1 MSPQLRKKDLVVI
14 SSSGHDAEFAYKLK
28 DALSDIY
35 DVWYYKHSV
44 HAETD
49 GWNQQID
56 EALKKARFFIGVL
69 SKAAMKSEYVQQEWR
84 WATTEGKH
92 NHGLIFLTVQVEPA
106 DPGHLYAGY
115 TWTVFH
121 NRPFEVALAELR
133 GRMRHALRRKITAAV
148 DAVSNTD
155 SHRTYLRTLW
165 NRISTM
171 LQHLII
177 SSLEADPI
185 ELVMDTVDDVV
196 DENARTQ
203 TFIDLMLKRIGYG
216 EDFATIGDAFEFY
229 ERRLLLLGMPGSGKT
244 VTGLMLIRDA
254 ILDRLDNPDAPIP
267 ILANIQSWNGRTPL
281 VDWLDAY
288 PYTPRDTIELIESG
302 KALIFFDG
310 LDELSDI
317 TATSSTDDPYQI
329 HRQFMAQIPRN
340 CAVLVTC
347 RNEDYERIKSRIPLN
362 GGVLLKQL
370 TNEQVGRFLSRVP
383 ELFELVQDDPELM
396 NMMRTPL
403 ILSLFA
409 FTCERMTPEDRE
421 RLINNKNNNTRHLFR
436 ERLIAAYI
444 RELYK
449 FERRRRPEHTLPVT
463 VERLMEALGRIAMRN
478 AANFMSRTNSLS
490 ENDLKLVSAD
500 VEERRA
506 IKETALQLGLLQ
518 RMPSSRYKFIHLMV
532 RDTLAFFYCM
542 KHMHEPSEYTDR
554 YWSPA
559 LALGR
564 IKDPRATQALRYI
577 LGKVHSAKVRRHVA
591 QAFGY
596 NMDPASVPDLIKL
609 LADPEEDVQ
618 AAAVEALAAIGD
630 PSAFKYVLALLRRS
644 TSPAILQNAC
654 KALGAFEDAGAVP
667 YLIEMLNNE
676 HTSVVQQAALAL
688 ARLKA
693 VQAAPA
699 LRKKLS
705 QPDHGAISTIIE
717 VLGRLNDRESVS
729 HLLRLFST
737 ESATKIQDCIVEA
750 LRRIGSPEA
759 VPMLCEKLVSKEERS
774 PDFRARVAAALGAIG
789 DPRAVPT
796 LLEAITKEAHEETY
810 TYNALKEALLKL
822 GHTDIPEPVFLVEDV
837 DSRLHDTNIED
848 FIDIGPGIFWDDGES
863 RVNAQTDDAKEAGKD
878 DTAKV

>member
-1 MSPQLRKKDLVVI
+1 MSPQRRKKDLVVI
-14 SSSGHDAEFAYKLK
+14 SSSGHDAEFAHRLK

-35 DVWYYKHSV
+35 EVWYYKDSMPV
-44 HAETD
+44 EFN
-49 GWNQQID
+49 GWDQKID

-69 SKAAMKSEYVQQEWR
+69 SNASIKSEYVQQEWR
-84 WATTEGKH
+84 WAVTEGKH
-92 NHGLIFLTVQVEPA
+92 NYGLIFMTVQAEPA
-106 DPGHLYAGY
+106 DPGHLYGGY

-121 NRPFEVALAELR
+121 NRPFETALAELR
-133 GRMRHALRRKITAAV
+133 SRMRHALRRKITAAV

-185 ELVMDTVDDVV
+185 DLEMDTVDDVV
-196 DENARTQ
+196 DENGRTQ
-203 TFIDLMLKRIGYG
+203 TFVDLMLKRIGYG

-267 ILANIQSWNGRTPL
+267 ILANIQSWDGRTPL
-281 VDWLDAY
+281 IDWLDSY
-288 PYTPRDTIELIESG
+288 PYTPRDTIELVESG

-310 LDELSDI
+310 LDELSDH
-317 TATSSTDDPYQI
+317 TAVSTTDDRYQV
-329 HRQFMAQIPRN
+329 HRQFMAQLPRN
-340 CAVLVTC
+340 CPVLVTC
-347 RNEDYERIKSRIPLN
+347 RNEDYDRIKSRISLN
-362 GGVLLKQL
+362 GGVRLSQL
-370 TNEQVGRFLSRVP
+370 TNDQIGQFLSRVP
-383 ELFELVQDDPELM
+383 ELFDLVQDDPDLM
-396 NMMRTPL
+396 EMMRTPL

-409 FTCERMTPEDRE
+409 FTCERMSPDNRN
-421 RLINNKNNNTRHLFR
+421 RLIDQKNDRHLFR

-444 RELYK
+444 SELYK
-449 FERRRRPEHTLPVT
+449 FERRRRPEHALPVS
-463 VERLMEALGRIAMRN
+463 VVRLMEALGRVAMRN

-506 IKETALQLGLLQ
+506 IKEIALQLGLLQ
-518 RMPSSRYKFIHLMV
+518 RMASSRYKFIHLMV
-532 RDTLAFFYCM
+532 RDTLAFFYST
-542 KHMHEPSEYTDR
+542 KHWKEPSEYTDR
-554 YWSPA
+554 FWSPA

-564 IKDPRATQALRYI
+564 IKDPRATQVLRFI
-577 LGKVHSAKVRRHVA
+577 LKDVHSAKVRRHVA

-596 NMDPASVPDLIKL
+596 NLDPKSVPDLVKL
-609 LADPEEDVQ
+609 LADPDDDVQ
-618 AAAVEALAAIGD
+618 AAAVEALAAIAD
-630 PSAFKYVLALLRRS
+630 PSAFNYVLPLLRRS
-644 TSPAILQNAC
+644 SSTAILQNAC
-654 KALGAFEDAGAVP
+654 KALGAFGDARAVDP
-667 YLIEMLNNE
+667 LIDMLNSE
-676 HTSVVQQAALAL
+676 HISVVQQAALAL

-693 VQAAPA
+693 SQAAPA

-705 QPDHGAISTIIE
+705 VPDHGAMSTIIE

-737 ESATKIQDCIVEA
+737 EPASKTQDCIVEA
-750 LRRIGSPEA
+750 LRRIASPEA
-759 VPMLCEKLVSKEERS
+759 VPMLCEKLVSKDERS

-789 DPRAVPT
+789 DTRAIPA

-810 TYNALKEALLKL
+810 TYNALREALLKL
-822 GHTDIPEPVFLVEDV
+822 GHTDIPEPAYFAEDV
-837 DSRLHDTNIED
+837 DSRLNDTNIED
-848 FIDIGPGIFWDDGES
+848 FIDIGPSMRWDES
-863 RVNAQTDDAKEAGKD
+863 DDDDNADVRVDAPMR
-878 DTAKV
+878 